1 MKPTNLNKGF
11 FTRKDY
17 ELHSQGKQLLDG
29 KISDQGKEALEGL
42 LEGEFST
49 QKLLELESV
58 LWKPTFYDRYRTTI
72 QFSTTLLLGIL
83 LGIGGILFFGDIK
96 KEPLSRELP
105 LNQSDESSAVP
116 LVERTRDI
124 STTISS
130 KGIHTQMEGPIEK
143 KEIEQE
149 IQGEIKYSELPTK
162 GIPMLVPVGRPNEV
176 KLKVSTIQ
184 VPLFYV
190 GQYKWVDYEK
200 LYPEQYK
207 EIELSGTEAIFE
219 NKFKVRVENGYTPI
233 QRTSYRT
240 KVGVAMYYLEKGK
253 MEGALKEM
261 KRLLTDRPDDVNL
274 NFYSGILTYQ
284 KGDYESALEFFKN
297 VKSAYPPLFEQEAL
311 WYEGLCLKELGR
323 TESALKIF
331 REVQLY
337 DGFYSIDASKEIN
350 KLEGK

>member
-1 MKPTNLNKGF
+1 MKPTNLNKGLF
-11 FTRKDY
+11 SRSDY
-17 ELHSQGKQLLDG
+17 EFHSQGKHLLDD
-29 KISDQGKEALEGL
+29 KISEQGKEALEGL

-49 QKLLELESV
+49 QELMKMESE
-58 LWKPTFYDRYRTTI
+58 LWKPTFYQKYRMSI

-83 LGIGGILFFGDIK
+83 LGVGGILLLRDK
-96 KEPLSRELP
+96 SDEPISKELP
-105 LNQSDESSAVP
+105 LNQSDESSAAP
-116 LVERTRDI
+116 LIEKLREVSPTI
-124 STTISS
+124 ST

-143 KEIEQE
+143 KEIEPE
-149 IQGEIKYSELPTK
+149 IKGEIKYSELPTK

-233 QRTSYRT
+233 QRIRYKTQ
-240 KVGVAMYYLEKGK
+240 VGVAMYYLEKGK
-253 MEGALKEM
+253 MEGALMEM
-261 KRLLTDRPDDVNL
+261 KRLLTERPEDVNL
-274 NFYSGILTYQ
+274 NFYSGILTYK
-284 KGDYESALEFFKN
+284 KGDYESALVYFKN

-323 TESALKIF
+323 MDAALKIF
-331 REVQLY
+331 KEVQSY
-337 DGFYSIDASKEIN
+337 DGYYSLDASVEIN